1 MPVTADLTPELET
14 LRSWIVSKRPSNAGI
29 TIDLDTD
36 LLGTR
41 VIDSLDFAEFLFV
54 VEETYGEVIDLDRV
68 SLETF
73 RSLGSIT
80 AHFKPQGGNRV

>member
-1 MPVTADLTPELET
+1 MTTDETPELEM
-14 LRSWIVSKRPSNAGI
+14 LRSWILAKRPSTAGI
-29 TIDLDTD
+29 TIEMDTD

-54 VEETYGEVIDLDRV
+54 VEEAYGEVIDLDRV

-73 RSLGSIT
+73 RSLGSIG
-80 AHFKPQGGNRV
+80 AYFKPKGGNRV